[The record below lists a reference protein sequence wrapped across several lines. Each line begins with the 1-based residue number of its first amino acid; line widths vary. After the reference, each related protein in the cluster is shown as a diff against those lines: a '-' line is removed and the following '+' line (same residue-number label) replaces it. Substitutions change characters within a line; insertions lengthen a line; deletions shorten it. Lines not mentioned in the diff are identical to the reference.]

1 MYVTK
6 TITVIFLFP
15 DIYQNFSTTWE
26 VVEISYEISERIFL
40 SEKKRDKQKLLQ
52 YLEKTSLNIFFVLR
66 NNRNIKE
73 ICLRLYFLF

>member
-1 MYVTK
+1 MYVTE

-52 YLEKTSLNIFFVLR
+52 YLEKTSLNIFLFSET
-66 NNRNIKE
+66 IE
-73 ICLRLYFLF
+73 ILKRSV